1 MSIASRQPRGVR
13 TGGQFV
19 ATSHAE
25 AGVSLAPS
33 SAAAPGDL
41 VGPGSLADRDPAW
54 TPSAIK
60 KFLGDPDKLVTNP
73 VYRTA
78 PKMRMFRISRV
89 EQVEATDEWATWQ
102 EANRRRRAS
111 TTRTA
116 DKEPV
121 ALVGHGRGGFYP
133 VVRR

>member
-1 MSIASRQPRGVR
+1 MSIASRQPTGTR
-13 TGGQFV
+13 TGGQFT
-19 ATSHAE
+19 ATSHGE

-33 SAAAPGDL
+33 STAAPVDL

-78 PKMRMFRISRV
+78 PKMRMFLISRV
-89 EQVEATDEWATWQ
+89 EQVESTEEWETWK
-102 EANRRRRAS
+102 EASSRRRRS
-111 TTRTA
+111 NTGREV
-116 DKEPV
+116 KEPV